1 MIMIIIIITIIIIII
16 MIIIIIIIIII
27 LITSLYG
34 NLDGY
39 FVQQRFPR
47 DIFMKC
53 VANVLMVILLTFYD
67 EKESRF

>member
-1 MIMIIIIITIIIIII
+1 M
-16 MIIIIIIIIII
+16 IIIIIIIII